1 MNGNNHTNGNIILEG
16 LFPVPPTRQGRT
28 PKVMLLFPP
37 NWTPTMPHLALPTLT
52 AWLRREGIDVIQRDL
67 NVEVFDYILTRAFVE
82 ESVERVRAIF
92 GPRGNALRRG
102 GPSQE
107 MVRWAMDA
115 GPKLAR
121 QVEKAKAV
129 LRSDAFF
136 DGPIGLR
143 NFQIVTQCLEIA
155 SLPFHPANLHFQGYT
170 SAGPSDSSRFLLEGV
185 KDARHNIFLDI
196 YRRILLPDIVAAQPD
211 VVGISI
217 PSMSQ
222 MLPGLTAAWLV
233 REAGL
238 HCHITIGGPHISMLR
253 EELPK
258 TPAIFQLIDSAVI
271 FDGERSLAQ
280 LAEAVANGGDLEQIP
295 NLVYR
300 SGAEIRTTS
309 RKEPEKIAN
318 LPLPDFSDLPL
329 DRYLAPRLALPLLTA
344 RGCYF
349 GKCAFCNV
357 GYGEAESFSQLRAQ
371 ALADQMLALHE
382 KYGVKHIFFSDEA
395 VTPRN
400 LRDLSQILQE
410 AGSPVTWGGCVRFEK
425 VIERPLLD
433 SMVAGGCR
441 MILFGLESA
450 SEAIIDHMI
459 KGTQLPHMSRILRE
473 SAEAG
478 IWNHTFFFF
487 GFPGETIENAQETVN
502 FLYAHKH
509 YINSAAMGTFLME
522 RYSPAHRYPES
533 FHVKRIIE
541 DPSKD
546 LTIYFDYEVESGMN
560 EQMAELVHDR
570 FLDALP
576 TKAYPQFYVS
586 DVYRFLYASYLKE
599 KGVPHPPW
607 LIPEG
612 ETRGQEEGMTRE
624 NRLSAG

>member
-1 MNGNNHTNGNIILEG
+1 MNNTHTNGNITLEG
-16 LFPVPPTRQGRT
+16 LSSSASTRQGRT

-52 AWLRREGIDVIQRDL
+52 AWLRQEGIEVIQRDL
-67 NVEVFDYILTRAFVE
+67 NVEVFDYILTRSFIE
-82 ESVERVRAIF
+82 ESVERVRATF
-92 GPRGNALRRG
+92 GPRGSALQRG
-102 GPSQE
+102 GPSAE
-107 MVRWAMDA
+107 MVRWAVET

-121 QVEKAKAV
+121 QVEKAKDV

-143 NFQIVTQCLEIA
+143 NFEIVAQALEIA
-155 SLPFHPANLHFQGYT
+155 SLPFYPASLHLQSYEA
-170 SAGPSDSSRFLLEGV
+170 AGPADSSRFLLEGV
-185 KDARHNIFLDI
+185 RDARHNIFLDI
-196 YRRILLPDIVAAQPD
+196 YRRILLPDIIAAQPD
-211 VVGISI
+211 ILGISI
-217 PSMSQ
+217 PSMPQ
-222 MLPGLTAAWLV
+222 MLPGLTTAWLA

-238 HCHITIGGPHISMLR
+238 TCHITVGGPHISMLR

-258 TPAIFQLIDSAVI
+258 VPAIFQLIDSAVI

-280 LAEAVANGGDLEQIP
+280 LAEAIVSGDDLDRIP

-300 SGAEIRTTS
+300 KGDEIRTTA

-371 ALADQMLALHE
+371 TLADQMLALHK

-400 LRDLSQILQE
+400 LRDLSKILQAE
-410 AGSPVTWGGCVRFEK
+410 GSPVTWGGCVRFEK
-425 VIERPLLD
+425 VIDRPLLD

-441 MILFGLESA
+441 MVLFGLESA

-473 SAEAG
+473 SSEAG

-487 GFPGETIENAQETVN
+487 GFPGETIENAQDTVN
-502 FLYAHKH
+502 FLYAHKP

-522 RYSPAHRYPES
+522 RYSPAHRYPDS
-533 FHVKRIIE
+533 FNVKRIIE
-541 DPSKD
+541 NPSKD
-546 LTIYFDYEVESGMN
+546 LAIYFDYEVASGMN
-560 EQMAELVHDR
+560 EQMADLVHDR
-570 FLDALP
+570 FLETLP
-576 TKAYPQFYVS
+576 KKSYPQYYVS
-586 DVYRFLYASYLKE
+586 DVYRFLYASYLRE

-607 LIPEG
+607 LIPEDAKV
-612 ETRGQEEGMTRE
+612 
-624 NRLSAG
+624 AG

>member
-1 MNGNNHTNGNIILEG
+1 MNGTLHTNGNITLEG
-16 LFPVPPTRQGRT
+16 LATSELPASQSARQGRT

-52 AWLRREGIDVIQRDL
+52 AWLRQEGIEVIQRDL
-67 NVEVFDYILTRAFVE
+67 NVEVFDYILTREFVE
-82 ESVERVRAIF
+82 ESVERVRAAF
-92 GPRGNALRRG
+92 GPRGNAPRRAA
-102 GPSQE
+102 PPAE
-107 MVRWAMDA
+107 MVRWALEA
-115 GPKLAR
+115 GPRLAR
-121 QVEKAKAV
+121 QVEKAKDV

-143 NFQIVTQCLEIA
+143 NFQVVTQCLEIA
-155 SLPFHPANLHFQGYT
+155 SLPFHPTNLHLQGYV
-170 SAGPSDSSRFLLEGV
+170 SNGPSDSSHFLLEGV
-185 KDARHNIFLDI
+185 KDPRHNIFLEI
-196 YRRILLPDIVAAQPD
+196 YRRIVLPDILAEQPD

-217 PSMSQ
+217 PSMAQ

-238 HCHITIGGPHISMLR
+238 DCHITVGGPHISMLR

-258 TPAIFQLIDSAVI
+258 VPAMFQLIDSAVI

-280 LAEAVANGGDLEQIP
+280 LAETVANGGNLEQIP

-300 SGAEIRTTS
+300 DGAEIRTTS
-309 RKEPEKIAN
+309 RKEPEKITN

-382 KYGVKHIFFSDEA
+382 KYGVNHIFFSDEA

-400 LRDLSQILQE
+400 LRDLSKILQAE
-410 AGSPVTWGGCVRFEK
+410 GSPVTWGGCVRFEK
-425 VIERPLLD
+425 IIDRPLLD

-473 SAEAG
+473 SSEAG

-487 GFPGETIENAQETVN
+487 GFPGETIENAQDTVN
-502 FLYAHKH
+502 FLYAHKP

-541 DPSKD
+541 DQTKD
-546 LTIYFDYEVESGMN
+546 LAIYFDYEVVSGMN

-570 FLDALP
+570 FLESLP
-576 TKAYPQFYVS
+576 SKSYPQYYVS
-586 DVYRFLYASYLKE
+586 DVYRFLYASYLPE
-599 KGVPHPPW
+599 KGLPHPPW
-607 LIPEG
+607 LIPED
-612 ETRGQEEGMTRE
+612 EKMT
-624 NRLSAG
+624 G

>member
-1 MNGNNHTNGNIILEG
+1 MNYNTDLNNLGNITLEG
-16 LFPVPPTRQGRT
+16 LPDAQQAAGLSTPKKT

-52 AWLRREGIDVIQRDL
+52 AWLRQEGIDVIQRDL
-67 NVEVFDYILTRAFVE
+67 NVEVFDYILTRSFVE
-82 ESVERVRAIF
+82 ESVERVRAAF
-92 GPRGNALRRG
+92 GPRGKALRRV
-102 GPSQE
+102 GPSPELIQ
-107 MVRWAMDA
+107 WALEN
-115 GPKLAR
+115 GPRLAR
-121 QVEKAKAV
+121 QVEKAKSV
-129 LRSDAFF
+129 MRSEAFF

-143 NFQIVTQCLEIA
+143 NFQIVAEALEIA
-155 SLPFHPANLHFQGYT
+155 SLPFHPASLHLQSYEA
-170 SAGPSDSSRFLLEGV
+170 AGPVDSSRFLLAGV
-185 KDARHNIFLDI
+185 KDPNHNIFLEI
-196 YRRILLPDIVAAQPD
+196 YRRILLPDIVAARPD
-211 VVGISI
+211 VLGISI
-217 PSMSQ
+217 PSMAQ
-222 MLPGLTAAWLV
+222 MLPGLTIAWLV

-238 HCHITIGGPHISMLR
+238 DCHITVGGPHISMLR

-258 TPAIFQLIDSAVI
+258 VPAIFQLIDSAVI

-280 LAEAVANGGDLEQIP
+280 LAFAVANDGDLEQIP
-295 NLVYR
+295 NFVYR
-300 SGAEIRTTS
+300 RGGEIRTTS

-318 LPLPDFSDLPL
+318 LPMPDFSDLPL

-371 ALADQMLALHE
+371 QLADQMLALHE

-400 LRDLSQILQE
+400 LRDLSRILQAE
-410 AGSPVTWGGCVRFEK
+410 GSPVTWGGCVRFEK
-425 VIERPLLD
+425 IIDRPLLD
-433 SMVAGGCR
+433 AMVAGGCR

-473 SAEAG
+473 SSEAG

-487 GFPGETIENAQETVN
+487 GFPGETIENAQDTVN
-502 FLYAHKH
+502 FLYAHKP

-541 DPSKD
+541 DANRD
-546 LTIYFDYEVESGMN
+546 LAIYFDYEVESGMN
-560 EQMAELVHDR
+560 EQMADLVHDR
-570 FLDALP
+570 FLESLP
-576 TKAYPQFYVS
+576 TKPYPQYYVS
-586 DVYRFLYASYLKE
+586 DVYRFLYAGYLRE

-607 LIPEG
+607 LIPQDDRVNG
-612 ETRGQEEGMTRE
+612 
-624 NRLSAG
+624 

>member
-1 MNGNNHTNGNIILEG
+1 MNDHHHTNGNITLEG
-16 LFPVPPTRQGRT
+16 LIPSQPARPGRT

-52 AWLRREGIDVIQRDL
+52 AWLRQEGIEVIQRDL
-67 NVEVFDYILTRAFVE
+67 NVEVFDYILTRKFVE
-82 ESVERVRAIF
+82 ESVGRVRAAF
-92 GPRGNALRRG
+92 GPQGSALRRA
-102 GPSQE
+102 GPPPE
-107 MVRWAMDA
+107 TVRWVLETGA
-115 GPKLAR
+115 KLAR

-143 NFQIVTQCLEIA
+143 NFQIIAEALEIA
-155 SLPFHPANLHFQGYT
+155 SLPFYPASLHLQSYAA
-170 SAGPSDSSRFLLEGV
+170 AGPVDSSRFLLEGV
-185 KDARHNIFLDI
+185 KDPRHNIFLEI
-196 YRRILLPDIVAAQPD
+196 YRRILLPDIVAEQPD

-217 PSMSQ
+217 PSMAQ

-233 REAGL
+233 RKAGL
-238 HCHITIGGPHISMLR
+238 TCHITVGGPHISMLR

-258 TPAIFQLIDSAVI
+258 VPAIFQLIDSAVI

-280 LAEAVANGGDLEQIP
+280 LAEAVANGGDLDQIP

-300 SGAEIRTTS
+300 DGAQIHTTN
-309 RKEPEKIAN
+309 RKEPEKIAA

-371 ALADQMLALHE
+371 ALADQMLALHA

-400 LRDLSQILQE
+400 LRDLSRILQG

-425 VIERPLLD
+425 VIDRPLLD
-433 SMVAGGCR
+433 SMAAGGCR

-473 SAEAG
+473 SSEAG

-502 FLYAHKH
+502 FLYAHKP

-533 FHVKRIIE
+533 FYVKRIIE
-541 DPSKD
+541 KADRD
-546 LTIYFDYEVESGMN
+546 LAIYFDYEVVSGMN
-560 EQMAELVHDR
+560 EQMADLIHDR
-570 FLDALP
+570 FLDTLP
-576 TKAYPQFYVS
+576 KKSYPQFYVS
-586 DVYRFLYASYLKE
+586 DVYRFLYASYLNE
-599 KGVPHPPW
+599 RGIPHPPW
-607 LIPEG
+607 LVPEG
-612 ETRGQEEGMTRE
+612 ERVTG
-624 NRLSAG
+624 